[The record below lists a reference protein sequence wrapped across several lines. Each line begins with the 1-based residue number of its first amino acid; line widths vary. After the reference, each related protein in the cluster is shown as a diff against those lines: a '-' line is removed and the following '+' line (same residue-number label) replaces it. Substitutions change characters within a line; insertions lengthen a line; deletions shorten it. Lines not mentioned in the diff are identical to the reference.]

1 MLSLVLAVYSPI
13 IIQAVLIILILVTH
27 SHVHDILMLALEY
40 DSLLNLIVVR
50 YARIDSLI
58 ALCPR

>member
-1 MLSLVLAVYSPI
+1 MLALVPVVCSPI
-13 IIQAVLIILILVTH
+13 ITQVVLILLILVTH
-27 SHVHDILMLALEY
+27 SHVHDILTLALEY